1 MPWTGP
7 GVGPVQTKTPE
18 SCLILLCP
26 VAQARSWAQA
36 GPDQSR
42 APDFVGG
49 LLGLPRS
56 PESLLCAPPARK
68 GSCPQAGLP
77 GPAPPPSSAGLILM
91 MGTPS
96 PPPCSPV
103 HVTVTTSSCPCPHQA
118 SPGYW
123 GARDCSNRGPSA
135 GISGAVVKGSFL
147 GFPRAIICGPRM
159 HTRARL
165 WAPTEVGL
173 RCCSWSSPSG
183 GRSRPGL
190 HSERAFLRGV
200 SGLRHPK
207 AFPQARD
214 QRRHKGPALGHGTRV
229 PKTLDGK
236 VGVRGKLR
244 LECTST
250 HLPSRL
256 SSVLENTVRV

>member
-1 MPWTGP
+1 MLP
-7 GVGPVQTKTPE
+7 
-18 SCLILLCP
+18 
-26 VAQARSWAQA
+26 QAE
-36 GPDQSR
+36 R
-42 APDFVGG
+42 APV
-49 LLGLPRS
+49 PRW
-56 PESLLCAPPARK
+56 
-68 GSCPQAGLP
+68 GLP
-77 GPAPPPSSAGLILM
+77 GPTHPPSPTGLILV

-103 HVTVTTSSCPCPHQA
+103 HVTVTTSACPCPHQA

-123 GARDCSNRGPSA
+123 GARGCSNRGPSA

-147 GFPRAIICGPRM
+147 GFPRAVICGPRIY
-159 HTRARL
+159 TRARL
-165 WAPTEVGL
+165 WGPTEVGL
-173 RCCSWSSPSG
+173 RCRSRSSPGG

-190 HSERAFLRGV
+190 HSERAFPKGV

-207 AFPQARD
+207 AFPRARD
-214 QRRHKGPALGHGTRV
+214 QRRHKGPALGCGTRV

-236 VGVRGKLR
+236 VGTQGKLR